1 MDSGDRFF
9 RAHDLDSLDGQAV
22 APPFISPDILGQA
35 DLQHTREK
43 LATIIQAEILP
54 RLVQLHGEGGTAGAA
69 GPLRP
74 AQHEI
79 VKLASLVLDPN
90 IRLSADFVAELQERG
105 FSIESL
111 FVHLL
116 EPAARVLGTMWHND
130 ECSFV
135 DVTLGVGRLQQ
146 LLAMMSRSVFVP
158 SFSEKRRVCMV
169 SVANEQHSFG
179 VSMVET
185 FLGAGGWDVRSER
198 GATAGTIAS
207 LVSRDWFAVVGLT
220 ASSDRQLDLV
230 QDVIRHVRRRSRN
243 PLVGIMVGGPPFAE
257 NPDLAAELGAD
268 ATALNAPAAVVLA
281 QRLFDIGAA
290 SNWRD
295 SFA

>member
-1 MDSGDRFF
+1 MDSGDRVF
-9 RAHDLDSLDGQAV
+9 RERDLEHLDGQLV
-22 APPFISPDILGQA
+22 AAPFIAPDILGQA
-35 DLQHTREK
+35 DLPRTRET
-43 LATIIQAEILP
+43 LATIIQAEIVP
-54 RLVQLHGEGGTAGAA
+54 RLIKLHGEKSATGTM
-69 GPLRP
+69 RP
-74 AQHEI
+74 GQHEI
-79 VKLASLVLDPN
+79 LRLASLVLDPN
-90 IRLSADFVAELQERG
+90 IRLSADFVAELQEQG
-105 FSIESL
+105 FSVEDL

-116 EPAARVLGTMWHND
+116 EPAARVLGTMWDND

-146 LLAMMSRSVFVP
+146 LLAMMSRSVLVP
-158 SFSEKRRVCMV
+158 AFSEKRRVCMA

-185 FLGAGGWDVRSER
+185 FLGAGGWDVHSVR
-198 GATAGTIAS
+198 GATTGEIAS

-230 QDVIRHVRRRSRN
+230 EDAIRRIRHHSRN
-243 PLVGIMVGGPPFAE
+243 PVVGIMVGGPPFTDR
-257 NPDLAAELGAD
+257 PDLAGEIGAD
-268 ATALNAPAAVVLA
+268 ATAVNAPAAVVLA

-290 SNWRD
+290 TNWRD